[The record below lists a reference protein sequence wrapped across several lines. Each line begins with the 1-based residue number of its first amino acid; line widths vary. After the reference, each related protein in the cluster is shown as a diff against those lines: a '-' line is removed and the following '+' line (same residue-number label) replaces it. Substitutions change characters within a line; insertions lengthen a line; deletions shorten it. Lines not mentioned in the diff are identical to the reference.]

1 MNHEFDVSPSHNAKT
16 KFTMNTSSTSKNRPT
31 NSVVVS
37 YLERYSKHSYRGF
50 LRVYHNEVVASTPF
64 SNDWRYLDEFW
75 VDQFLKTAEL
85 QLDNEIFVFL
95 KEKVKSE
102 RKGKGL
108 RTYWQG
114 IIEECGGKRKR
125 TAIEE
130 KENGQPQTKKKPFEV
145 ISLSMVVN
153 NTLPNLTYLN
163 LRNKSNSC
171 TESTELR
178 FPDEIVNWAGFEQK
192 VLAWQPEV
200 DKEYQKP
207 TFSKRRTVTCEKD
220 ICTASDINIYETLTP
235 LDRSI
240 LFLDGRA
247 LESIVGQPDFII
259 VNSNMVLL
267 MVWEC
272 KTKWVLKVLPNEDI
286 ITLYEQEKEIKE
298 GPYVCS
304 NNVSIFGSINQVYGY
319 MCANNLKYGVLSTY
333 DQTWFLKR
341 EVVKVEGEDHGLLYV
356 SNTIMSVSTSPTLLK
371 SVAYMI
377 DLASNNHYAPFLKK
391 PMMTVDDTN
400 EDDKDDE
407 PISEKKDD
415 SEFKYKGY
423 LLPKGP
429 NVVTRSQSRQV
440 LGSLDTNVDL

>member
-1 MNHEFDVSPSHNAKT
+1 
-16 KFTMNTSSTSKNRPT
+16 MNTSSASKNHP
-31 NSVVVS
+31 SAIIFS

-50 LRVYHNEVVASTPF
+50 L
-64 SNDWRYLDEFW
+64 
-75 VDQFLKTAEL
+75 
-85 QLDNEIFVFL
+85 
-95 KEKVKSE
+95 
-102 RKGKGL
+102 
-108 RTYWQG
+108 
-114 IIEECGGKRKR
+114 
-125 TAIEE
+125 
-130 KENGQPQTKKKPFEV
+130 
-145 ISLSMVVN
+145 
-153 NTLPNLTYLN
+153 
-163 LRNKSNSC
+163 KSNSC

-178 FPDEIVNWAGFEQK
+178 IPDKIVNWIEFEQE
-192 VLAWQPEV
+192 VLAWQLKV

-207 TFSKRRTVTCEKD
+207 TFSQRRTVTCEKD
-220 ICTASDINIYETLTP
+220 ICIASDINIYETLTP

-240 LFLDGRA
+240 LFLDSRA

-267 MVWEC
+267 MIWEC
-272 KTKWVLKVLPNEDI
+272 KTKWVLKVLPHEDI
-286 ITLYEQEKEIKE
+286 IALYVQEKETKE
-298 GPYVCS
+298 GPYVRS
-304 NNVSIFGSINQVYGY
+304 NNDSSIFGSINQVYSY
-319 MCANNLKYGVLSTY
+319 MCANSLKYGVLSTY

-341 EVVKVEGEDHGLLYV
+341 EAVKVEGEDH
-356 SNTIMSVSTSPTLLK
+356 TSTSPTLFK

>member
-1 MNHEFDVSPSHNAKT
+1 
-16 KFTMNTSSTSKNRPT
+16 MNTSSASKNHP
-31 NSVVVS
+31 SAIIFS

-50 LRVYHNEVVASTPF
+50 LKVCHDEVVASTPF
-64 SNDWRYLDEFW
+64 SDHDWRNIDDFW
-75 VDQFLKTAEL
+75 ANQFLVVAKL
-85 QLDNEIFVFL
+85 QLDNEEIFISL
-95 KEKVKSE
+95 LEKVSYFVVNKGLLILEEELVKSE

-108 RTYWQG
+108 YTYWQRV
-114 IIEECGGKRKR
+114 IEEFGR
-125 TAIEE
+125 
-130 KENGQPQTKKKPFEV
+130 ENSQPQTKKKPFEV
-145 ISLSMVVN
+145 ISLPSVVN

-171 TESTELR
+171 TKSTELR
-178 FPDEIVNWAGFEQK
+178 IPDEIVNWIEFEQE
-192 VLAWQPEV
+192 VLAWQPKV

-207 TFSKRRTVTCEKD
+207 TFSQRRTVTCEKD

-240 LFLDGRA
+240 LFLDSRA

-267 MVWEC
+267 MIWEC
-272 KTKWVLKVLPNEDI
+272 KTKWVLKVLPHEDI
-286 ITLYEQEKEIKE
+286 IALYVQEKETKE
-298 GPYVCS
+298 GPYVRS
-304 NNVSIFGSINQVYGY
+304 NNDSSIFGSINQVYSY
-319 MCANNLKYGVLSTY
+319 ICANSLKYSVLSTY

-341 EVVKVEGEDHGLLYV
+341 EAVKVEGEDH
-356 SNTIMSVSTSPTLLK
+356 TSTSPTLLK

-377 DLASNNHYAPFLKK
+377 DLASNDHYAPFLKK
-391 PMMTVDDTN
+391 PMMTADTN

-407 PISEKKDD
+407 SIPEKKDD

>member
-1 MNHEFDVSPSHNAKT
+1 
-16 KFTMNTSSTSKNRPT
+16 MNTSSASKNHP
-31 NSVVVS
+31 SGK
-37 YLERYSKHSYRGF
+37 RYSKHSYRGF
-50 LRVYHNEVVASTPF
+50 LKVCHDEVVASTPF
-64 SNDWRYLDEFW
+64 SDHDWRNIDDFW
-75 VDQFLKTAEL
+75 ANQFLDVAKL
-85 QLDNEIFVFL
+85 QLDNEEIFISL
-95 KEKVKSE
+95 LEKVKSE

-108 RTYWQG
+108 YTYWQRV
-114 IIEECGGKRKR
+114 IEEFGRKRKR
-125 TAIEE
+125 TAIEA
-130 KENGQPQTKKKPFEV
+130 KENSQPQTKKKPFEV
-145 ISLSMVVN
+145 ISLPTVVN

-178 FPDEIVNWAGFEQK
+178 IPDEIVNWIEFEQE
-192 VLAWQPEV
+192 VLAWQPKV

-207 TFSKRRTVTCEKD
+207 TFSQRRTVTCEKD

-267 MVWEC
+267 MIWEC
-272 KTKWVLKVLPNEDI
+272 KTKWVLKVLPHEDI
-286 ITLYEQEKEIKE
+286 IALYVQEKETKE
-298 GPYVCS
+298 GPYVYS
-304 NNVSIFGSINQVYGY
+304 NNSSIFGSINQVYGY
-319 MCANNLKYGVLSTY
+319 MCANSLKYGVLSTY

-341 EVVKVEGEDHGLLYV
+341 EAVKVEGEDHGRLYV
-356 SNTIMSVSTSPTLLK
+356 SNTVTSTSTSPTLLK

-377 DLASNNHYAPFLKK
+377 DLASNDHYAPFLKK
-391 PMMTVDDTN
+391 PMMTADTN

-407 PISEKKDD
+407 FIPEKKDD

>member
-1 MNHEFDVSPSHNAKT
+1 
-16 KFTMNTSSTSKNRPT
+16 MNTI

-50 LRVYHNEVVASTPF
+50 LRVCHNEVVASTPF
-64 SNDWRYLDEFW
+64 SNDWRYLDGLW
-75 VDQFLKTAEL
+75 SDQFLKTAEL

-108 RTYWQG
+108 YIYWQG

-125 TAIEE
+125 NAAEE
-130 KENGQPQTKKKPFEV
+130 KENNLPQTKKKPSEV
-145 ISLSMVVN
+145 ISLATIVSDI
-153 NTLPNLTYLN
+153 LPNLTYLN

-178 FPDEIVNWAGFEQK
+178 FPDEIVNWAGFEQE

-200 DKEYQKP
+200 NKEYQKP
-207 TFSKRRTVTCEKD
+207 TFSQRRTITCEKD

-259 VNSNMVLL
+259 VNGNMVVL

-286 ITLYEQEKEIKE
+286 IVLYEQEKEIKE
-298 GPYVCS
+298 GSYVCS
-304 NNVSIFGSINQVYGY
+304 NNASIFGSINQVYGY
-319 MCANNLKYGVLSTY
+319 MCANSLKYGVLSTY

-341 EVVKVEGEDHGLLYV
+341 EVVNVGEEDHGRLYV

-391 PMMTVDDTN
+391 PTMTVDDTN